1 MASEQTITLGLDIG
15 GTKLKALALSGTGEI
30 LKEVSLPSLADQGPS
45 AVRQAIRQTVDY
57 FKTSGISFRAIG
69 IGCAGSVDPMKGIVR
84 NSPNFTDWSDINLK
98 SWVEADYSVPVC
110 VENDAN
116 CAVFSEWKMGAG
128 KGYQNLVLL
137 TLGTGIG
144 GGLILDGKLFRGA
157 TGTAG
162 ELGHMSIH
170 TEGIPCPC
178 GNRGC
183 FERYCSAS
191 AVKELAKG
199 VSPKE
204 VFSKASIVPEYK
216 KIIDSFILQFQI
228 GLVGI
233 ANIFDPQCILLGGA
247 VTDGV
252 ALYLNDIT
260 EWVKTHSFPAVGA
273 QLEIKTTK
281 YKNLS
286 GSLGAALLAQDLI

>member
-1 MASEQTITLGLDIG
+1 MTTQQSITLGLDIG
-15 GTKLKALALSGTGEI
+15 GTKLKAVALLGGKEI
-30 LKEVSLPSLADQGPS
+30 VKEFSIPSLADQGPLK
-45 AVRQAIRQTVDY
+45 VREAIRKTVSE
-57 FKTSGISFRAIG
+57 FRESGISFEAIG
-69 IGCAGSVDPMKGIVR
+69 IGCAGSVDHLNGIVR
-84 NSPNFTDWSDINLK
+84 NSPNFADWSHIPLK
-98 SWVEADYSVPVC
+98 SWVEEDFRVPAC

-116 CAVFSEWKMGAG
+116 CAVFSEWKVGAG
-128 KGYQNLVLL
+128 EGYHHLVLL

-162 ELGHMSIH
+162 ELGHLSIH
-170 TEGIPCPC
+170 ADGIACPC

-191 AVKELAKG
+191 AVKQLAKG

-204 VFSKASIVPEYK
+204 VFSKALIVPEYK
-216 KIIDSFILQFQI
+216 KIIDAFISEFQI

-247 VTDGV
+247 VTDGL
-252 ALYLNDIT
+252 ALYLNEIT
-260 EWVKTHSFPAVGA
+260 QWVKSHCFPAVGA
-273 QLEIKTTK
+273 QLEIKTTQF
-281 YKNLS
+281 KNLS
-286 GSLGAALLAQDLI
+286 GSLGAALLAKELL